1 MSATSQETAR
11 ITAAIE
17 NWKRKL
23 LDISKRNRA
32 LNFRPNK
39 VTTITIL
46 DEQPAEVFRQ
56 LYIRGK
62 SMRFGAAPEQAI
74 AKEESADSPV
84 SDEGEVPVQELDFI
98 PYKATEL
105 SQSHLDD
112 LLQTTSTRENLDR
125 SLRRI
130 DDQARASIDEQG
142 VNTLFLAMGMLHYQE
157 SQSSD
162 EMLRAPLILLPV
174 GL

>member
-1 MSATSQETAR
+1 MIPRIPEPTWTGVGSGFPNWACKKMSATSQETAR

-62 SMRFGAAPEQAI
+62 SMRFGAAPEQALVR
-74 AKEESADSPV
+74 EEPADSPV
-84 SDEGEVPVQELDFI
+84 SDENE
-98 PYKATEL
+98 A
-105 SQSHLDD
+105 
-112 LLQTTSTRENLDR
+112 
-125 SLRRI
+125 
-130 DDQARASIDEQG
+130 
-142 VNTLFLAMGMLHYQE
+142 
-157 SQSSD
+157 
-162 EMLRAPLILLPV
+162 
-174 GL
+174 